1 MENNDLMQAFMDR
14 ILEITQ
20 EAAKIPRKH
29 FRAGVDITH
38 KSDAT
43 PVTVADQ
50 ATEKFIR
57 AELAKHF
64 PDHGI
69 IGEEFAA
76 REANSAYQWIIDPID
91 GTRAFI
97 SGMPLYGMLVG
108 LLRDGL
114 PELGVVRMPE
124 LDEVYAGDGARATL
138 NGTVPLTVSATS
150 DLSEAMLYINE
161 ADKILRDEPQVFAR
175 LNSAARDRR
184 YSYDCYPHALLA
196 AGHIDA
202 CVDYDLKPYD
212 ILPLVPI
219 ITGAGG
225 IVSDWQGQP
234 LGLDS
239 DGRVVAA
246 ATRTLHAELLDI
258 LNQD

>member
-1 MENNDLMQAFMDR
+1 MQAFLDT
-14 ILEITQ
+14 ILAITQ
-20 EAAKIPRKH
+20 EAAEIPKKH
-29 FRAGVDITH
+29 FRARLDITH

-50 ATEKFIR
+50 ATEDFIR
-57 AELAKHF
+57 TALTRHF

-69 IGEEFAA
+69 IGEEFAT
-76 REANSAYQWIIDPID
+76 REANSAYSWIIDPID

-114 PELGVVRMPE
+114 PVLGVVRMPE
-124 LDEVYAGDGARATL
+124 LDEVYAGDGTQATL
-138 NGTVPLTVSATS
+138 NGETPLKTSATVRL
-150 DLSEAMLYINE
+150 DEAMLYINE
-161 ADKILRDEPQVFAR
+161 ADKIMRDEPDVFAR
-175 LNSAARDRR
+175 LNNAARDRR
-184 YSYDCYPHALLA
+184 YSYDCYPHALVA
-196 AGHIDA
+196 AGHVDA

-234 LGLDS
+234 LGLNS

-246 ATRTLHAELLDI
+246 ANRALHDEILNL